1 MRKEFELISS
11 LNIESKNTVFKAS
24 LPIDEDTSFDIY
36 YDIYDSRGSKYL
48 YIKLVENTAVAPFY
62 YNRSYE
68 KEELEN
74 IDCIFKAVT
83 MEKLKEDL
91 RDLFNNKKIR
101 LFYGQ
106 NKDKIKMALTCNLFQ
121 REYTINFE
129 LYREMTPE
137 DRKEAKMNTLY
148 DINKKKQKIKKEFYS
163 YLKTI
168 NNMNK
173 DIIQKLVEKMDLEV
187 LNDEDEQINQINNN
201 ALEEII
207 INDVINNENIIE
219 NENPPKFK
227 DEKMKKI
234 FNIKANLQIE
244 KDPIKNLYYCWRNF
258 KNITDYTWEKD
269 SIKFKCEE
277 NSAVKCV
284 DIEYPIFDIEKNQ
297 DGEFKF
303 FIDNITTEKP
313 KISFKIF
320 FEGKELEDTRLIFKL
335 IKYQ

>member
-106 NKDKIKMALTCNLFQ
+106 NKDIIKMALTCNLFQ

-137 DRKEAKMNTLY
+137 DRKKAKMNTLY

-207 INDVINNENIIE
+207 INDVKIQS
-219 NENPPKFK
+219 
-227 DEKMKKI
+227 KI
-234 FNIKANLQIE
+234 FII
-244 KDPIKNLYYCWRNF
+244 
-258 KNITDYTWEKD
+258 
-269 SIKFKCEE
+269 
-277 NSAVKCV
+277 V
-284 DIEYPIFDIEKNQ
+284 
-297 DGEFKF
+297 GE
-303 FIDNITTEKP
+303 IL
-313 KISFKIF
+313 KI
-320 FEGKELEDTRLIFKL
+320 
-335 IKYQ
+335 

>member
-62 YNRSYE
+62 YNRSYD

-74 IDCIFKAVT
+74 IDRIFKAVT

-106 NKDKIKMALTCNLFQ
+106 NKDIIMALTCNLFQ

-129 LYREMTPE
+129 LKREMTPE

-148 DINKKKQKIKKEFYS
+148 DINKKK
-163 YLKTI
+163 T
-168 NNMNK
+168 
-173 DIIQKLVEKMDLEV
+173 
-187 LNDEDEQINQINNN
+187 
-201 ALEEII
+201 
-207 INDVINNENIIE
+207 
-219 NENPPKFK
+219 
-227 DEKMKKI
+227 
-234 FNIKANLQIE
+234 
-244 KDPIKNLYYCWRNF
+244 KN
-258 KNITDYTWEKD
+258 
-269 SIKFKCEE
+269 
-277 NSAVKCV
+277 
-284 DIEYPIFDIEKNQ
+284 
-297 DGEFKF
+297 
-303 FIDNITTEKP
+303 
-313 KISFKIF
+313 
-320 FEGKELEDTRLIFKL
+320 
-335 IKYQ
+335 

>member
-62 YNRSYE
+62 YNRSYD

-106 NKDKIKMALTCNLFQ
+106 NKDIIKMALTCNLFQ

-137 DRKEAKMNTLY
+137 DRKKAKMNTLY

-207 INDVINNENIIE
+207 INDVNNNENIIE

-227 DEKMKKI
+227 DEKIKKSLI
-234 FNIKANLQIE
+234 SKQIY
-244 KDPIKNLYYCWRNF
+244 K
-258 KNITDYTWEKD
+258 
-269 SIKFKCEE
+269 
-277 NSAVKCV
+277 
-284 DIEYPIFDIEKNQ
+284 
-297 DGEFKF
+297 
-303 FIDNITTEKP
+303 
-313 KISFKIF
+313 
-320 FEGKELEDTRLIFKL
+320 
-335 IKYQ
+335 